1 MAHSPNN
8 WQLNPNKWLKEWY
21 FIEAAVT
28 TASSSVLRLPSGVF
42 SIIKSH
48 FVHVQSNVP
57 AGSKAVQNICRLV
70 IQMATFAF
78 HSIPFFVS
86 FSFSILVNLNA
97 NVAQGL
103 CSVCFSSRCERA
115 FMQWEDR
122 EKDREEEGVKQNNMS
137 KNKCTKDISGI
148 FFKWNISLL
157 LATANKNKNCG

>member
-1 MAHSPNN
+1 MAQRVIFHRGGCHN
-8 WQLNPNKWLKEWY
+8 
-21 FIEAAVT
+21 
-28 TASSSVLRLPSGVF
+28 SSVCRLPSGVF

-70 IQMATFAF
+70 IQMETFSY
-78 HSIPFFVS
+78 HSIQFFVS

-103 CSVCFSSRCERA
+103 CCVCFSYRCERA
-115 FMQWEDR
+115 FMQWEER
-122 EKDREEEGVKQNNMS
+122 ERETGVKQNNMS